1 MTTPVKPMR
10 PIDRALVTKEL
21 GKAQAALWAAFTT
34 ASRANDL
41 DLAKA
46 LRDQH
51 KELGTKIVAINGG
64 PVVTLKEILR

>member
-1 MTTPVKPMR
+1 MTSRMTD
-10 PIDRALVTKEL
+10 IDRALVTKEL

-41 DLAKA
+41 AFAKV

-51 KELGTKIVAINGG
+51 KALGTAIVTLNGG
-64 PVVTLKEILR
+64 PVVTLKELLR